1 MRTRLLSALLVIS
14 FASLAPLASGCDKP
28 TEADCKK
35 AIENLDKLH
44 DVAPD
49 PKKEAASVRKCQASS
64 SKSSVECMM
73 KATTVEQANAC
84 K

>member
-1 MRTRLLSALLVIS
+1 MRTRLLSALLA
-14 FASLAPLASGCDKP
+14 FASLAPLAACDKP
-28 TEADCKK
+28 TEADCTK
-35 AIENLDKLH
+35 AIQNLDKLH